1 MNRIKSELV
10 FPDPMNVC
18 NLTNLFKN
26 KGSKQDFN
34 CHRGIFR
41 TPVLRNI
48 LDKLIYDEEY
58 ENIDNNFTN
67 CNVGS
72 RRGRNIRDNL
82 FVINAIMNQSK
93 SNPKE
98 AADISIYDVYKC
110 FDSLRVKECINDLYE
125 AGLKNDKLMLLYQSN
140 LSARIAIKTSSGVTD
155 RFDISKIVMQGTVW
169 AGLMCTATMDKLCK
183 LIYDNE
189 ELLFKYKGIVNIP
202 PLEMVDDILTAVKC
216 GDKSIALNAAVNRFV
231 EEKKLKL
238 SANKCGNIHIGNKAS
253 KAKCP
258 TKVVGGE
265 PMKESE
271 KEKYLGDYLT
281 NKANSK
287 ESLSTRKAIGYAVL
301 GEISAMLRDVPLGN
315 RSTQIGLELR
325 RAWFQ
330 NMCLFNSEV

>member
-18 NLTNLFKN
+18 NVTNLFKN

-140 LSARIAIKTSSGVTD
+140 LSARIAIKLQVEPQTD
-155 RFDISKIVMQGTVW
+155 
-169 AGLMCTATMDKLCK
+169 L
-183 LIYDNE
+183 
-189 ELLFKYKGIVNIP
+189 P
-202 PLEMVDDILTAVKC
+202 
-216 GDKSIALNAAVNRFV
+216 
-231 EEKKLKL
+231 
-238 SANKCGNIHIGNKAS
+238 
-253 KAKCP
+253 
-258 TKVVGGE
+258 
-265 PMKESE
+265 
-271 KEKYLGDYLT
+271 
-281 NKANSK
+281 
-287 ESLSTRKAIGYAVL
+287 
-301 GEISAMLRDVPLGN
+301 
-315 RSTQIGLELR
+315 
-325 RAWFQ
+325 
-330 NMCLFNSEV
+330 